1 MITFNYGKVMITKDY
16 KTFRNLSVAFILI
29 FQINCSETPETP
41 FLASD
46 QNIDSAQLAA
56 AYALAGQID
65 GMKSLLVER
74 NGVIVAEYYFDGDGP
89 EDLHDVRSVTK
100 SFSSALIGIAINKGY
115 IENVDETLADYLGS
129 VIENLDEE
137 RGAITI
143 HQLLTMSCGLE
154 WSEIGDY
161 SEFNA
166 WVTSPDQI
174 NYILAKPFVTP
185 PGMVFNY
192 SDGAA
197 HLVSVVLEEASG
209 MSAQEFS
216 YEYLFK
222 PLEIEPRP
230 WLSDNRGYSYGGVG
244 LFVSPRDM
252 IKLGRLYLE
261 DGKFKGQ
268 DVVPAEWIITS
279 TQNHIHTNNA
289 VPYGPNYGYFWWV
302 TEVQSYHAYFANG
315 YGGQFIFNLPD
326 LNLVVVA
333 TCKWRNTGGQADTN
347 WYNIIS
353 LIVNNIIPAV
363 HE

>member
-1 MITFNYGKVMITKDY
+1 MITKNY
-16 KTFRNLSVAFILI
+16 KAFRYFLIGFIAI
-29 FQINCSETPETP
+29 FQIDCSETPDSP
-41 FLASD
+41 IQAFN
-46 QNIDSAQLAA
+46 QNIDSSQLAE

-74 NGVIVAEYYFDGDGP
+74 NGIIVAEYYFNGDDP

-100 SFSSALIGIAINKGY
+100 SFSSALIGIAIEKGY
-115 IENVDETLADYLGS
+115 IESVDNSLADYLGS

-143 HQLLTMSCGLE
+143 RQLLTMSCGLE

-174 NYILAKPFVTP
+174 NYILAKPFVTT
-185 PGMVFNY
+185 PGTHFNY

-197 HLVSVVLEEASG
+197 HLISVVLEEASG

-230 WLSDNRGYSYGGVG
+230 WLSDNRGYNYGGVG

-261 DGKFKGQ
+261 KGKYKGE
-268 DVVPAEWIITS
+268 DVIPAEWISTS
-279 TQNHIHTNNA
+279 TQNHIYTNNA

-302 TEVQSYHAYFANG
+302 TEVQSHNAYFANG
-315 YGGQFIFNLPD
+315 YGGQFIFNVPD

-333 TCKWRNTGGQADTN
+333 TCNWRNTGGQADTH

-353 LIVNNIIPAV
+353 IIVNNIIPAV